1 MCYIITIGQGN
12 TCKER
17 KMKNMKYEVVVNH
30 EFSKYYYLNDK
41 EGHTVA
47 FIEYWGVGSEKYCY
61 FVHTYVNNRN
71 NKEKKF
77 ATLKD
82 AKKYIADFLAA

>member
-1 MCYIITIGQGN
+1 MYYIYKCQGARA
-12 TCKER
+12 TGKEL

-30 EFSKYYYLNDK
+30 EFSKYYYLDDK

-47 FIEYWGVGSEKYCY
+47 FIEYWGLDKLCY
-61 FVHTYVNNRN
+61 IVHTYVSNRN

-77 ATLKD
+77 ETLKE
-82 AKKYIADFLAA
+82 AKKYVADFLAA